1 MASAYHAAVLASAG
15 GGAGDG
21 APAGAGPPR
30 PRKSTMGCACTRA
43 PIPSRIRRITRNT
56 GLGDPAPAATPSPA
70 SAFHR
75 PSVARHA
82 DATRLARASG
92 EDGRA
97 WTALGGCAPLR
108 PVASGYC
115 VGSGWS
121 SWPHDRRNALSICV
135 VAEGHAP
142 RRGPLRR
149 VLREPVDGAAD
160 GVEAGLEIQDAQHG
174 LERRREDRL
183 ACPPTRLVL
192 AASQPD
198 EVAEPQRGRP
208 AREVRAGDEGSP
220 RRCQQAHRGAGLPR
234 EQPLGDDEPE
244 RGVPDEGETVLR
256 DQRRVLVDVRGV
268 GERAHEEAVIGEP
281 VAERRFQGGDRRGG
295 QRRGYQARY
304 LRKASVALVPPKPKA
319 FDSAV
324 STSCLRAWFGM

>member
-43 PIPSRIRRITRNT
+43 PMPTRIRRITRNT

-92 EDGRA
+92 EDG
-97 WTALGGCAPLR
+97 
-108 PVASGYC
+108 
-115 VGSGWS
+115 
-121 SWPHDRRNALSICV
+121 
-135 VAEGHAP
+135 

-192 AASQPD
+192 AAS
-198 EVAEPQRGRP
+198 
-208 AREVRAGDEGSP
+208 
-220 RRCQQAHRGAGLPR
+220 
-234 EQPLGDDEPE
+234 
-244 RGVPDEGETVLR
+244 
-256 DQRRVLVDVRGV
+256 
-268 GERAHEEAVIGEP
+268 
-281 VAERRFQGGDRRGG
+281 
-295 QRRGYQARY
+295 
-304 LRKASVALVPPKPKA
+304 
-319 FDSAV
+319 
-324 STSCLRAWFGM
+324 